1 MAGFKAQERSIAGGS
16 IPAPFIPSGY
26 SAAENTNG
34 TQSWGA
40 AAGGDAMRKDG
51 IFYLRDLMDWECPE
65 CIGNFWAPVTIVMG
79 GQFAFVCCPLLQKQV

>member
-1 MAGFKAQERSIAGGS
+1 
-16 IPAPFIPSGY
+16 
-26 SAAENTNG
+26 
-34 TQSWGA
+34 
-40 AAGGDAMRKDG
+40 MRKDG